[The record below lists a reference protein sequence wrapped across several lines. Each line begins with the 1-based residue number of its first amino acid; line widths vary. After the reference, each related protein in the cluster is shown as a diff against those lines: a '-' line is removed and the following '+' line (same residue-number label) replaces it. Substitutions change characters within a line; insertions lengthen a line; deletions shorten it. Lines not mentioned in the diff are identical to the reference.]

1 MLTNM
6 VSSLHHQ
13 VMTVL
18 LLFVLVEVV
27 AMRIFLGGEKI
38 LEGKNDP
45 RNSTTKVRTP
55 KTNLEGENLAKL

>member
-13 VMTVL
+13 VVTVL
-18 LLFVLVEVV
+18 QLFVLAQVV

-45 RNSTTKVRTP
+45 RNSTTKVLP
-55 KTNLEGENLAKL
+55 QN